1 MMKKRNVALQAALA
15 AVFAVAATSA
25 SAAVTLSATAASTPV
40 KYASELTAANVTVN
54 GAGLKLAFSPAWG
67 VAAGNHLYVRVDL
80 SNASFGTALTAGSL
94 AITDNAAPP
103 TAKGVVSLSSG
114 GAVGSTSVI
123 FDVSDATAGILL
135 SDIMTLT
142 PTSVKYVNPA
152 QAATAT
158 VNVYDS
164 AANAN
169 VGGAGLGFT
178 LTGDYITTA
187 AALVTTFT
195 PLTNTA
201 QVAQSF
207 KNFAANA
214 SGVNTAN
221 TAVQALGSVQT
232 VVNAAG
238 ALVPSTGVA
247 AVAADLAT
255 ASDLVVTGVFDAVGT
270 TGSIG
275 VSAAAG
281 TCGTLTAGTLNTAK
295 TTATFTGFAG
305 VTLVAAKPFVCFTAN
320 GLTAI
325 PAQVDTG
332 VLTFTGVL
340 AGATI
345 ANASGTVGTILHD
358 GTELQTPWFST
369 APGYIS
375 RVFLTNNGSTA
386 APISGTTILTETGNT
401 CTVGT
406 GAATTIPANSMIEI
420 TADQLCSSFSGAKRA
435 AAVFTIEQPTSQI
448 QGVYQ
453 ITSPSGAVAAFPM
466 LRPGTN

>member
-25 SAAVTLSATAASTPV
+25 SAAVTLSSTVASTPV
-40 KYASELTAANVTVN
+40 KYATELTVANVTVT
-54 GAGLKLAFSPAWG
+54 GTGLNLVFSPAWG

-80 SNASFGTALTAGSL
+80 SNAQFGTALAAGDLTSGTAG
-94 AITDNAAPP
+94 AT
-103 TAKGVVSLSSG
+103 VSLSSG
-114 GAVGSTSVI
+114 GAVGGTSVI
-123 FDVSDATAGILL
+123 FDVSSTAGVVLTDVL
-135 SDIMTLT
+135 TLV
-142 PTSVKYVNPA
+142 PTSIKYLNPA

-164 AANAN
+164 ASAAN